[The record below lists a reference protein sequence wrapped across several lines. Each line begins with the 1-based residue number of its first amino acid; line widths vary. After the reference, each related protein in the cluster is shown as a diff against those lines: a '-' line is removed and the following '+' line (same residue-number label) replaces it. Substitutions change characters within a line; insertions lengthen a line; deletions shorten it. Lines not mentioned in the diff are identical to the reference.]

1 MKQINI
7 TKTILLL
14 LYVFFTD
21 NALAQKYKS
30 SSSSIHFFSNAPV
43 EDIEAT
49 NLDGQSAID
58 LATGEIV
65 FSIPIKSFTFEKS
78 LMQEHFN
85 ENYMESD
92 KYPKAI
98 FKGEIMNFDLS
109 NNELQKA
116 NAKGIIN
123 IHGVEQEISVEGQI
137 KISDDSME
145 LKAKFSIKLEDYKIK
160 IPKVV
165 FYNIAEIVDV
175 TISFNYEIIN

>member
-7 TKTILLL
+7 AIILSLC
-14 LYVFFTD
+14 VFFTE
-21 NALAQKYKS
+21 NVLAQKYKS
-30 SSSSIHFFSNAPV
+30 SSSSVHFFSDAPV

-92 KYPKAI
+92 TYPKAT
-98 FKGEIMNFDLS
+98 FKGKIIDFDIGNTS
-109 NNELQKA
+109 LQAA
-116 NAKGIIN
+116 NAKGILK
-123 IHGVEQEISVEGQI
+123 IHGIEQEISVEGQL
-137 KISDDSME
+137 KIGDNSME
-145 LKAKFSIKLEDYKIK
+145 LNAKFSVKLEDHKIK
-160 IPKVV
+160 IPKIV
-165 FYNIAEIVDV
+165 FYNIAEIIAV

>member
-1 MKQINI
+1 MKQISI
-7 TKTILLL
+7 TKTIILLL
-14 LYVFFTD
+14 CVFFTD

-92 KYPKAI
+92 TYPKAT
-98 FKGEIMNFDLS
+98 FKGKIIDFDIGNTS
-109 NNELQKA
+109 LQDA
-116 NAKGIIN
+116 NAKGILK
-123 IHGVEQEISVEGQI
+123 IHGIEKEISVEGQL
-137 KISDDSME
+137 KIGDNSME
-145 LKAKFSIKLEDYKIK
+145 LNAKFSVKLEDHKIK
-160 IPKVV
+160 IPKIV
-165 FYNIAEIVDV
+165 FYNIAEIIAV